1 MNRFFTKSLVLVA
14 LVGAITAF
22 GTSKAQAAQIC
33 NGCDYIGPVGTYIG
47 VYDPTNFDFG
57 TFEHAD
63 VPGGTD
69 IDDRWVFD
77 VAPTGDG
84 SVSADFTFAAPF
96 TAFTGAL
103 YAADTTV
110 CGGATPSGC
119 TTADLGALIASDTD
133 AGVDQISTG
142 IVSLTAGRYI
152 FQILATADSPQGTYT
167 GQVATRAV
175 PVPEPAL
182 LSLLGLGL
190 VAAAR
195 RRRKA

>member
-22 GTSKAQAAQIC
+22 GTSNAQAAQIC
-33 NGCDYIGPVGTYIG
+33 SGCDYIGPVGTYIG

-63 VPGGTD
+63 VAANTN

-96 TAFTGAL
+96 TAFSGAL
-103 YAADTTV
+103 YAAGATV
-110 CGGATPSGC
+110 CGVGTPSGC
-119 TTADLGALIASDTD
+119 TTADLGAQIAGDTD
-133 AGVDQISTG
+133 AGIDQIST
-142 IVSLTAGRYI
+142 
-152 FQILATADSPQGTYT
+152 
-167 GQVATRAV
+167 
-175 PVPEPAL
+175 
-182 LSLLGLGL
+182 
-190 VAAAR
+190 
-195 RRRKA
+195 